1 MKIDGNYAYIYLSK
15 NVTGSSQKR
24 ERNELKMDLGLKV
37 SEESADYVLQKTADL
52 ESLRNQG
59 YHRNS
64 AKAFIY
70 SGRV

>member
-1 MKIDGNYAYIYLSK
+1 
-15 NVTGSSQKR
+15 
-24 ERNELKMDLGLKV
+24 MDFGLKV
-37 SEESADYVLQKTADL
+37 SEGSADYVLQKRADL

-70 SGRV
+70 SGRYCCFDLHAAREI